1 MSWDAAVAFRA
12 KVQADRAADGLSLSP
27 GSGFYMNTRIA
38 NQGQTG
44 VHCLSLHLA
53 NAAAS

>member
-1 MSWDAAVAFRA
+1 MSWEAAVAFRA
-12 KVQADRAADGLSLSP
+12 KVQADRAADGLALST

-44 VHCLSLHLA
+44 VHCPSLHPA
-53 NAAAS
+53 SAAAS